1 MKKFILGIAMVV
13 IMSFGLIGCEVD
25 EARQVRNQQMED
37 KSIQAM
43 NVMKQTPVPEFKRS
57 LERENIVKRLKITN
71 DPNTLQWIYPMSA
84 GRVVGRFPVLGKVTG
99 GSKRLTPETY
109 YDGGGSEIL
118 PDETGAYG
126 SSDAYI
132 FWFDPAGRYHQHRG
146 DYFLSPVPYK
156 IDLNYGTI
164 SVEIDQITENKKG

>member
-1 MKKFILGIAMVV
+1 MKKIILGIAMVV

-57 LERENIVKRLKITN
+57 LERENIVKRLKVTN

-99 GSKRLTPETY
+99 GSKRLTPESY
-109 YDGGGSEIL
+109 YNGSGEIL

-164 SVEIDQITENKKG
+164 SVEIDQ

>member
-57 LERENIVKRLKITN
+57 LERENIVKRLKVTN

-109 YDGGGSEIL
+109 YDGAEIL

-164 SVEIDQITENKKG
+164 SVEIDQVTENKKG

>member
-57 LERENIVKRLKITN
+57 LERENIVKRLKVTN

-164 SVEIDQITENKKG
+164 SVEIDQTEKKG